1 MFNMHR
7 QTYFPITEFLP
18 TASDMYTETSRLVL
32 MAFLSFVIFV
42 SRVVVDYGNDCHHL
56 FNLF

>member
-7 QTYFPITEFLP
+7 LTYFPITAFLP
-18 TASDMYTETSRLVL
+18 MALDMYTETSRLVL
-32 MAFLSFVIFV
+32 MTLLSFVIFV
-42 SRVVVDYGNDCHHL
+42 SRVVVDYGNDCRHL